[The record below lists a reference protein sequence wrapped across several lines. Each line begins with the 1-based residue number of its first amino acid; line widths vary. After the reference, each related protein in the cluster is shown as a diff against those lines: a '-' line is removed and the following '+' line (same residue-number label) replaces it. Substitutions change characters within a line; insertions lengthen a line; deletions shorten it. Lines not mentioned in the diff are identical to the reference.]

1 MGEYYDNELTEPTFT
16 DVLKDIIETG
26 GILAW
31 SVLLMFIVV
40 IIFSI
45 IVIVTIIK
53 DSHKKE

>member
-1 MGEYYDNELTEPTFT
+1 MQEYYEYEMTEPTFT
-16 DVLKDIIETG
+16 DVLKDIMETG

-31 SVLLMFIVV
+31 GVLAVFIAA

>member
-31 SVLLMFIVV
+31 SVLLMFIAV

-53 DSHKKE
+53 DSRKKE